1 MRFSRMLI
9 PTLKETPSEAE
20 LASHQLMLRAGM
32 IRKLAAGIYNF
43 LPLGLRV
50 IKKVEKIIR
59 EEMDRIGAQE
69 VLLPGVQPAELWL
82 ETGRW
87 DIYGKELLRFKDR
100 HDRDFCLGPTHE
112 EVITDLVR
120 REVRSY
126 RQLPLALYQIQTKFR
141 DEVRPRFGLMRCREF
156 GMKDAY
162 SFDAD
167 EKGAQESYQKFYQA
181 YLKIFSRAGL
191 QVKAVEADTGPI
203 GGSLSHEFM
212 VPADTGE
219 DAIVHCLGCGYA
231 ANLEMV
237 QCPVVTAAA
246 EEERELKK
254 VHTPGL
260 KRVEE
265 VASYLNVSPR
275 DLVKTVLFKTEKG
288 TFAALVRGDHEVN
301 PLKLKKF
308 QQAEELELVEELAV
322 DQGKKL
328 PLGFIGPV
336 GLELPIVADQ
346 ALKVMSNFVTGANQA
361 DYHYLNVNLGRDFKP
376 DAWADIRMAQPGDL
390 CPKCRQPLNFARGIE
405 VGHCFY
411 LGTKYSHSLRATFLD
426 AQGQERDLLMGCYGI
441 GVGRTVAAVIE
452 QSHDDEGII
461 FPLALA
467 PFQVTIVPLNC
478 EREQV
483 VAAAGK
489 IYQELVDRNIE
500 VLLDDRDERA
510 GTKLK
515 DADLLGIPLRVTV
528 GEKSL
533 RQGAVELRERAGK
546 EVRLVKAEAAS
557 REVLVWLENNSLAP

>member
-1 MRFSRMLI
+1 MRFSRTLI
-9 PTLKETPSEAE
+9 PTLKEIPSEAE
-20 LASHQLMLRAGM
+20 LTSHQLMLRAGM
-32 IRKLAAGIYNF
+32 IRKLAAGVYNF
-43 LPLGLRV
+43 LPLGLKV

-69 VLLPGVQPAELWL
+69 VLLPGIQPAELWR

-100 HDRDFCLGPTHE
+100 HNRDFCLGPTHE

-126 RQLPLALYQIQTKFR
+126 RQLPLFLYQIQTKFR

-181 YLKIFSRAGL
+181 YLKIFSRIGL

-203 GGSLSHEFM
+203 GGSLSHEFT
-212 VPADTGE
+212 VPADAGE
-219 DAIVHCLGCGYA
+219 DAIAHCLGCGYA

-237 QCPVVTAAA
+237 HCPVVSQAREA
-246 EEERELKK
+246 ERDLEK
-254 VHTPGL
+254 VHTPGV

-265 VASYLNVSPR
+265 VASYLNVSPQN
-275 DLVKTVLFKTEKG
+275 LVKTVLFKTEKG
-288 TFAALVRGDHEVN
+288 MFAALVRGDHEVN
-301 PLKLKKF
+301 PLKLRKF
-308 QQAEELELVEELAV
+308 QRAQEMELVEELAA
-322 DQGKKL
+322 DQGEKL
-328 PLGFIGPV
+328 PLGYVGPV
-336 GLELPIVADQ
+336 GLEVPIVADQ
-346 ALKVMSNFVTGANQA
+346 ALQSMGNFVTGANKA
-361 DYHYLNVNLGRDFKP
+361 DYHYLNVNVGRDFRP
-376 DAWADIRMAQPGDL
+376 DAWADIRTAQPGDL
-390 CPKCRQPLNFARGIE
+390 CPRCSQRLNFVRGIE

-426 AQGQERDLLMGCYGI
+426 AQGKERDLLMGCYGI
-441 GVGRTVAAVIE
+441 GIGRTVAAVIE
-452 QSHDDEGII
+452 QSHDDQGII

-467 PFQVTIVPLNC
+467 PFQVIIVPLNC
-478 EREQV
+478 ERKQV
-483 VAAAGK
+483 VEVAEK
-489 IYQELVDRNIE
+489 IYQELAGRDIE

-533 RQGAVELRERAGK
+533 RQGSVELRERASL
-546 EVRLVKAEAAS
+546 EVRLVKAEDAS
-557 REVLVWLENNSLAP
+557 REVLLWLENNSVSP